1 VTLSLTE
8 AAMRKTLIAVV
19 AGFALLA
26 GSACFASP
34 FTFSTGSPDGRMA
47 MASRPD
53 SVAGIEIEAADDFTL
68 ATSTAISGA
77 TFTGLV
83 TGTMPSI
90 GTVGVE
96 IYRVFPLD
104 SNTTRTPAVPTRTN
118 SPSDV
123 AFESLGAGDFTFTTT
138 TLAGSFAAANS
149 VLNGIFPAPSQTTG
163 GDGAVSGQE
172 LEFALTFA
180 MPLSLPA
187 GHYFFVPQVQVTGG
201 QFYWLSAA
209 GPTAATDLQAWIRNA
224 NLDPDWLR
232 VGTDIVGGASPPRF
246 NASFALVGDAAALP
260 EPGTLALLLVAALAV
275 ASARAKR
282 VEWKRV
288 QS

>member
-187 GHYFFVPQVQVTGG
+187 GH
-201 QFYWLSAA
+201 FYWLSAA

-260 EPGTLALLLVAALAV
+260 EPGTPALLLVAALAV

-288 QS
+288 HSY